1 MKCGDNMI
9 LKHKQCLE
17 LYNSDYMIKEKLK
30 NNTLFKIEK
39 GLYST
44 IKNYSYLEVIL
55 TKYPHAILTMD
66 SAFYYHALT
75 DVIPEKYHLITSK
88 DAYKIQDKNIK
99 QYFIKDDYLN
109 YGKETKVIHGINMNI
124 YSKERLLIE
133 LIRYKNKLPFDYY
146 KEIID
151 SYRKIIHELNLE
163 KIEEY
168 AYTLPKSQMVM
179 NTIQMEVF

>member
-1 MKCGDNMI
+1 
-9 LKHKQCLE
+9 
-17 LYNSDYMIKEKLK
+17 
-30 NNTLFKIEK
+30 
-39 GLYST
+39 
-44 IKNYSYLEVIL
+44 
-55 TKYPHAILTMD
+55 
-66 SAFYYHALT
+66 
-75 DVIPEKYHLITSK
+75 
-88 DAYKIQDKNIK
+88 
-99 QYFIKDDYLN
+99 
-109 YGKETKVIHGINMNI
+109 MNI